1 MQNFFRRTLLFST
14 CLVTLFVILAGCSLF
29 EEAPKVAIDK
39 SKRLSVLQLEK
50 KLAPESNSP
59 VVLQDAA
66 TNANWTQAGGSAT
79 HALPTPP
86 ALAKTLNVAW
96 KSSIGSSNAEEGFT
110 PIAPLVTENKVIAL
124 NTTGVLTAL
133 NTLDGETLWETS
145 LAPVNKDDVTLLRGG
160 MAASEGIVY
169 IATGYAELLAV
180 DVNTGKILWRSPLP
194 APVHATPTI
203 EGNKLFLVTVDNEI
217 YAYGLPTGTL
227 LWNSAGLSET
237 TAIAGTGSV
246 AADNDLVV
254 VPYSSGE
261 LTGVL
266 NNNGRTVW
274 EQSLSAASRL
284 SAAASLSSIVGRPI
298 IHNGNVFAV
307 GHGNRMIAVD
317 ARSGKRLWSKDIGS
331 IHSPWLAG
339 GLAGG
344 LASDYLYVVTN
355 TSQLLCLGTDG
366 AIRWVLQLQR
376 FEDGEEK
383 KDPITWSSPI
393 IGGNRLLLTNSLG
406 QLVSVSPL
414 TGAILGTEE
423 LPAPTIADPVIARGT
438 LYLLTNEGD
447 VVAMR

>member
-1 MQNFFRRTLLFST
+1 
-14 CLVTLFVILAGCSLF
+14 
-29 EEAPKVAIDK
+29 
-39 SKRLSVLQLEK
+39 
-50 KLAPESNSP
+50 
-59 VVLQDAA
+59 
-66 TNANWTQAGGSAT
+66 
-79 HALPTPP
+79 
-86 ALAKTLNVAW
+86 
-96 KSSIGSSNAEEGFT
+96 
-110 PIAPLVTENKVIAL
+110 
-124 NTTGVLTAL
+124 
-133 NTLDGETLWETS
+133 
-145 LAPVNKDDVTLLRGG
+145 
-160 MAASEGIVY
+160 
-169 IATGYAELLAV
+169 
-180 DVNTGKILWRSPLP
+180 
-194 APVHATPTI
+194 
-203 EGNKLFLVTVDNEI
+203 
-217 YAYGLPTGTL
+217 
-227 LWNSAGLSET
+227 
-237 TAIAGTGSV
+237 
-246 AADNDLVV
+246 
-254 VPYSSGE
+254 
-261 LTGVL
+261 
-266 NNNGRTVW
+266 
-274 EQSLSAASRL
+274 
-284 SAAASLSSIVGRPI
+284 
-298 IHNGNVFAV
+298 
-307 GHGNRMIAVD
+307 MIAVD